1 LDRTYYRAQLL
12 VLLKAMRRDVETL
25 EGIDEDSRRKVLSI
39 IDNYINTLEDKVI
52 TEVLEEVFR

>member
-39 IDNYINTLEDKVI
+39 IDNYINTIEDKVI
-52 TEVLEEVFR
+52 TEVLVEVFR